1 MTRINLVDPSE
12 LTDQHLMAEWREIKM
27 VPAAL
32 RRSLRTQTINTVVKK
47 IPPQFTLNKGH
58 VTFFYNK
65 IDYLKERYKAL
76 TAELLKRQFNL
87 SDTNVEEIFDT
98 DIPLVFKG
106 TWNPKDRDY
115 VIIRAR
121 IAEKIAM
128 KPQWYK
134 YMRKPLTCKE
144 MQ

>member
-1 MTRINLVDPSE
+1 MTRINLVHPSE

-32 RRSLRTQTINTVVKK
+32 RRSLRTQSVQTVFNK
-47 IPPQFTLNKGH
+47 IPKDFTLNKGH

-76 TAELLKRQFNL
+76 TKELFVRKFNI
-87 SDTNVEEIFDT
+87 SDT
-98 DIPLVFKG
+98 DIETIFDKDVPLVCKG
-106 TWNPKDRDY
+106 NWTPTERDY
-115 VIIRAR
+115 EIIRQR

-128 KPQWYK
+128 KPKWYK
-134 YMRKPLTCKE
+134 YCRKPLIME
-144 MQ
+144 E